1 MRNPRCRSGCTRASA
16 LGWVLVLGLWGA
28 AARAQD
34 DMDDVRVV
42 IHPVSEQVHM
52 LVGRGGNIGVS
63 AGADGIFLID
73 DQFAPLHERIAEAV
87 ARIQPGPI
95 RFLLN
100 THWHGDHTGGNE
112 AFAAGGAVIVAHEAV
127 RTRMSA
133 EQFIEAFDR
142 RVPPSPIA
150 ALPVVTFSRDVTLH
164 LNGEAIH
171 AFHVEA
177 AHTDGDVV
185 VHFLGSDV
193 IHTGDVFFSGRY
205 PFIDLSTGGSIA
217 GVIEAVERILEAASE
232 STKIIPGHGPLSS
245 RADLLRYRDL
255 LLLARDRV
263 AEAMAEGKG
272 LEEIVESAPLAD
284 QDSEWGGGF
293 MKSDGF
299 VKIVHASLAAGS

>member
-142 RVPPSPIA
+142 RVPPSPTA

>member
-1 MRNPRCRSGCTRASA
+1 
-16 LGWVLVLGLWGA
+16 
-28 AARAQD
+28 
-34 DMDDVRVV
+34 MDDVRVV
-42 IHPVSEQVHM
+42 IHPVSEQIHM

-73 DQFAPLHERIAEAV
+73 DQFAPLHDRIAEAV

-112 AFAAGGAVIVAHEAV
+112 AFAAAGAVIVAHEAV

-142 RVPPSPIA
+142 RVPPSPTA
-150 ALPVVTFSRDVTLH
+150 ALPVVTFSRDVTFH

-255 LLLARDRV
+255 LVLARDRV

-272 LEEIVESAPLAD
+272 LEEIVESRPLAD
-284 QDSEWGGGF
+284 QDAEWGGGF

-299 VKIVHASLAAGS
+299 VKIVHASLAEGS